1 MRYRFVQDNT
11 SQFRVGPMCR
21 VLRVST
27 SGFYAWLSRGESQR
41 SAKDRALVER
51 IVEIHRRS
59 GSTYGSRRVH
69 RGLVGEGLRCSR
81 GRIARLMRVNSVSAK
96 PRRRFVVTTDSKHN
110 FPVAPNLL
118 DRQFISAGPNMVWAS
133 DITYIW
139 TLEGW
144 LYLAVVIDLHSR
156 MVVGWSMSER
166 IRASLVLDALT
177 MAISR
182 RDPAVGLIHH
192 SDRGSQY
199 AGNDYQGML
208 NSAGMVCSM
217 SRKGDCYDNA
227 VVESFFGSLKTERV
241 HRQQYHTRDE
251 ARRDIFAYIELF
263 YNRRRLHSSLGYLS
277 PVQFEAAAKAA

>member
-1 MRYRFVQDNT
+1 MRYRFIKDHT
-11 SQFRVGPMCR
+11 SQFRVWPMCR

-27 SGFYAWLSRGESQR
+27 SGFYAWLGRGESER
-41 SAKDRALVER
+41 AVKDRALVER

-59 GSTYGSRRVH
+59 GSTYGSRRVYQE
-69 RGLVGEGLRCSR
+69 LVGEGVRCSR
-81 GRIARLMRVNSVSAK
+81 GRIARLMRVNSVSARR
-96 PRRRFVVTTDSKHN
+96 RRRFVVTTDSKHN
-110 FPVAPNLL
+110 LPVAPNLL
-118 DRQFISAGPNMVWAS
+118 NRQFISAGPNLVWAS
-133 DITYIW
+133 DITYVW

-144 LYLAVVIDLHSR
+144 LYLAAVIDLHSR

-166 IRASLVLDALT
+166 LAAPLVLDALT

-182 RDPAVGLIHH
+182 RDLAAGLIHH

-199 AGNDYQGML
+199 AGADYQRML
-208 NSAGMVCSM
+208 ASAGMVCSM

-241 HRQQYHTRDE
+241 HRQQYLTRDQ

>member
-1 MRYRFVQDNT
+1 
-11 SQFRVGPMCR
+11 
-21 VLRVST
+21 
-27 SGFYAWLSRGESQR
+27 
-41 SAKDRALVER
+41 
-51 IVEIHRRS
+51 
-59 GSTYGSRRVH
+59 
-69 RGLVGEGLRCSR
+69 
-81 GRIARLMRVNSVSAK
+81 
-96 PRRRFVVTTDSKHN
+96 
-110 FPVAPNLL
+110 
-118 DRQFISAGPNMVWAS
+118 VWAS
-133 DITYIW
+133 DITYVW

-144 LYLAVVIDLHSR
+144 LYLAAVIDLHSR

-166 IRASLVLDALT
+166 LAAPLVLDALT

-182 RDPAVGLIHH
+182 RDLAAGLIHH

-199 AGNDYQGML
+199 AGADYQRML
-208 NSAGMVCSM
+208 ASAGMVCSM

-241 HRQQYHTRDE
+241 HRQQYLTRDQ